1 MIFAVLI
8 LIFLWIFQIVF
19 LNTYYKLE
27 KTQSLIASMSVLVKS
42 YDTNYKE
49 TFDSYSINN
58 DICIEVVKEGED
70 SYSSFYYNKKC
81 LSMNSTA
88 FKNFKSDFISGKTTS
103 KSAEIINPNFN
114 NNTLVLA
121 ENLGNNTY
129 IFISTSLVPLDSSV
143 TILKSQFIVV
153 AIIVLLIAIIISYF
167 ISRKLSNP
175 IIKLNQAAK
184 KIGKKEYDN
193 NLPLDDTPR
202 EIVELSETLND
213 AVRELESNDKLRT
226 ELMAN
231 VGHDLKTPL
240 TMIKAY
246 AYAIKDLNSD
256 NKEKREADL
265 NIIIEEVDRLSL
277 LVEDILE
284 LSKIEA
290 GAYPMQMERFNIS
303 KMIKNIL
310 RRYDILEKEGYQFIF
325 DCKKEAFVTGD
336 VKRLEQ
342 VVYNLI
348 NNAVNYT
355 GDDKKITI
363 RQTNKKETVLIEVID
378 TGKGIDKK
386 EIDLIWDK
394 YYQINK
400 NHKRNK
406 FGTGLGLSIVKQIL
420 ENHHCKYGVLSEKK
434 KGTTFYFEIHK

>member
-184 KIGKKEYDN
+184 KIGKKEYDI

-277 LVEDILE
+277 LVKDILE

>member
-129 IFISTSLVPLDSSV
+129 IFVSTSLVPLDSSV

-184 KIGKKEYDN
+184 KIGKKEYDI

>member
-81 LSMNSTA
+81 LSMNSKA

-129 IFISTSLVPLDSSV
+129 IFISTSLVPLDSSA

-184 KIGKKEYDN
+184 KIGKKEYDI

-310 RRYDILEKEGYQFIF
+310 RRYDILEKESYQFIF

>member
-184 KIGKKEYDN
+184 KIGKKEYDI

-355 GDDKKITI
+355 GYDKKITI

>member
-1 MIFAVLI
+1 
-8 LIFLWIFQIVF
+8 
-19 LNTYYKLE
+19 
-27 KTQSLIASMSVLVKS
+27 
-42 YDTNYKE
+42 
-49 TFDSYSINN
+49 
-58 DICIEVVKEGED
+58 
-70 SYSSFYYNKKC
+70 
-81 LSMNSTA
+81 MNSTA

-184 KIGKKEYDN
+184 KIGKKEYDI

-420 ENHHCKYGVLSEKK
+420 ENHHCKYGVLKPEKRK
-434 KGTTFYFEIHK
+434 AQPSILKFINKLFSVSNGIQENIRLPLFWCH

>member
-1 MIFAVLI
+1 
-8 LIFLWIFQIVF
+8 
-19 LNTYYKLE
+19 
-27 KTQSLIASMSVLVKS
+27 MSVLVKS

-184 KIGKKEYDN
+184 KIGKKEYDI

>member
-121 ENLGNNTY
+121 ENLGNNT
-129 IFISTSLVPLDSSV
+129 STSLVPLDSSV

-184 KIGKKEYDN
+184 KIGKKEYDI

>member
-49 TFDSYSINN
+49 TFDAYSINN

-184 KIGKKEYDN
+184 KIGKKEYDI

-290 GAYPMQMERFNIS
+290 GAYPMQM
-303 KMIKNIL
+303 
-310 RRYDILEKEGYQFIF
+310 
-325 DCKKEAFVTGD
+325 
-336 VKRLEQ
+336 
-342 VVYNLI
+342 
-348 NNAVNYT
+348 
-355 GDDKKITI
+355 
-363 RQTNKKETVLIEVID
+363 
-378 TGKGIDKK
+378 
-386 EIDLIWDK
+386 
-394 YYQINK
+394 
-400 NHKRNK
+400 
-406 FGTGLGLSIVKQIL
+406 
-420 ENHHCKYGVLSEKK
+420 
-434 KGTTFYFEIHK
+434 

>member
-8 LIFLWIFQIVF
+8 LIFLWIFQRVF

-184 KIGKKEYDN
+184 KIGKKEYDI

>member
-88 FKNFKSDFISGKTTS
+88 FKNFKNDFISGKTTS

-184 KIGKKEYDN
+184 KIGKKEYDI

>member
-184 KIGKKEYDN
+184 KIGKKEYDI

-348 NNAVNYT
+348 NIAVNYT
-355 GDDKKITI
+355 GVVKKITI

>member
-184 KIGKKEYDN
+184 KIGKKEYDI

-363 RQTNKKETVLIEVID
+363 RQTNKKETVLIEVFD

>member
-184 KIGKKEYDN
+184 KIGKKEYDI

-256 NKEKREADL
+256 NKEKRETDL

>member
-121 ENLGNNTY
+121 ANLGNNTY
-129 IFISTSLVPLDSSV
+129 IFISTSLVPLDSSA

-184 KIGKKEYDN
+184 KIGKKEYDI

>member
-184 KIGKKEYDN
+184 KIGKKEYDI

-386 EIDLIWDK
+386 
-394 YYQINK
+394 
-400 NHKRNK
+400 
-406 FGTGLGLSIVKQIL
+406 
-420 ENHHCKYGVLSEKK
+420 
-434 KGTTFYFEIHK
+434 

>member
-1 MIFAVLI
+1 MLR
-8 LIFLWIFQIVF
+8 
-19 LNTYYKLE
+19 
-27 KTQSLIASMSVLVKS
+27 
-42 YDTNYKE
+42 
-49 TFDSYSINN
+49 
-58 DICIEVVKEGED
+58 
-70 SYSSFYYNKKC
+70 
-81 LSMNSTA
+81 
-88 FKNFKSDFISGKTTS
+88 
-103 KSAEIINPNFN
+103 IINPNFN

-184 KIGKKEYDN
+184 KIGKKEYDI